1 MSTKTNALLIFSPA
15 FAADETDTAWLPSLQ
30 NFARALNKNF
40 PQLKVIVFA
49 FQYPH
54 SDQKYNWHKTEVIP
68 FNGLHK
74 NKASRLMMW
83 AKIFIH
89 VRQIKRSHEVLGI
102 LSMWCTEC
110 AFVGKYAARFFR
122 LIHFCW
128 VVGQD
133 ARAANTYVKRIRP
146 QPSSLITISD
156 FLVDEFYKNHRIK
169 PRYVIPMGID
179 ISLFAPQAKKDI
191 DVIGAGSLS
200 KLKQYH
206 LFVEIVAK
214 LKKNFPGLTAML
226 CGDGEDR
233 NRIKEMVSQHSM
245 EEYLALSGHLP
256 YADVLKLM
264 QRSKILLH
272 PSSYE
277 GFGMVC
283 LEALYAGAHVI
294 SFTKPM
300 HHNIKNWHVVKTT
313 DEMQAKASELLASS
327 NTVYEAVLVYSMDD
341 TAKAIISLFRYGGT
355 PDR

>member
-1 MSTKTNALLIFSPA
+1 MSTKSKALLVFSPA
-15 FAADETDTAWLPSLQ
+15 FAADEADTAWLPSLQ
-30 NFARALNKNF
+30 NFVRALDKNF

-54 SDQKYNWHKTEVIP
+54 SNQKYSWQKTGVIP

-74 NKASRLMMW
+74 NKVSRLMMW
-83 AKIFIH
+83 VKIFME
-89 VRQIKRSHEVLGI
+89 VRQIKRSHQVLGI

-110 AFVGKYAARFFR
+110 AFVGKYAGRFFR
-122 LIHFCW
+122 LVHFCW
-128 VVGQD
+128 IVGQD
-133 ARAANTYVKRIRP
+133 ARATNTYVKRIRP

-156 FLVDEFYKNHRIK
+156 FLVDEFYRNHRIK
-169 PRYVIPMGID
+169 PLHVIPMGID
-179 ISLFAPQAKKDI
+179 ISLFGPQPKKDI

-200 KLKQYH
+200 RLKQYD

-214 LKKNFPGLTAML
+214 LKKKLPGLTAML

-233 NRIKEMVSQHSM
+233 NRIEEMIRQHSM
-245 EEYLALSGHLP
+245 EEFLALSGHLP
-256 YADVLKLM
+256 YADVLKFM

-294 SFTKPM
+294 SFTQPM
-300 HHNIKNWHVVKTT
+300 HHDIKNWHVVKTT
-313 DEMQAKASELLASS
+313 EEMQAKASELLTSS
-327 NTVYEAVLVYSMDD
+327 DTVYEPVLVYSMDD
-341 TAKAIISLFRYGGT
+341 TAKAIMNLFEYSQSPR
-355 PDR
+355 